1 MTANTTAAPPAGA
14 SGNTAETSLPP
25 HGLKPA
31 AGTTKTATASGQGPE
46 QLSHPLGPLSG
57 SEITRSSA
65 LIRGAWPAGTL
76 FQFKVVTLLEP
87 AKAAV
92 VPYLAAQR
100 KGETPAESIDRRA
113 FVVYY
118 IKNTVGPQPRPHLN

>member
-1 MTANTTAAPPAGA
+1 MRPA
-14 SGNTAETSLPP
+14 NTAETSLPP

-31 AGTTKTATASGQGPE
+31 PARRRRPLPVARGPE